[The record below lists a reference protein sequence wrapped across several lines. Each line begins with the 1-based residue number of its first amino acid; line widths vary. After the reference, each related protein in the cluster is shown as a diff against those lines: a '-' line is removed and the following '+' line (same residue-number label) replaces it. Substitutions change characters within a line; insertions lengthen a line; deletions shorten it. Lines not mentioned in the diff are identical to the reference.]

1 MEDGWIS
8 LAQSYQLTESLEDF
22 GEEVRRY
29 LQGCIG
35 D

>member
-8 LAQSYQLTESLEDF
+8 LAQSYQLTESLDGF
-22 GEEVRRY
+22 SEEVRRY
-29 LQGCIG
+29 LQGRIG